1 MTLQLWISIIIA
13 VLGSVLIKDTLQGVF
28 RWIKG
33 RPTSAKKQDRKLT
46 RDLDSI
52 FNAYLV
58 WKSYAFTLSGLLV
71 SRGVPV
77 EDIPPAPTADPL
89 SPDDSGE

>member
-33 RPTSAKKQDRKLT
+33 RPVSAKKKDRSSI
-46 RDLDSI
+46 RDVDSV

-58 WKSYAFTLSGLLV
+58 WKNYAFTLVGMLT
-71 SRGVPV
+71 SRGVPLA
-77 EDIPPAPTADPL
+77 DIPPAPEVDPL
-89 SPDDSGE
+89 EDEK